1 MGRKGG
7 LFRYADGIDTLLLLF
22 GTMGSIGD
30 GLMSPLTMYVLSGVI
45 NDYGGSGVTFSNEI
59 VNKYSLRLL
68 FVAVGVGISAFI
80 EGLCWTRTAER
91 QTSRIRMEYLK
102 SVLRQEVSFFEN
114 QAASSTTFQVI
125 STISSDAHSIQDTIA
140 EKIPNCLTHLTSFI
154 FSIIFSFVLSWRLAV
169 AALPF
174 SLLFIV
180 PGIVFGKVLME
191 LGGKAKD
198 AYGVAGGIAE
208 QAISSIRNV
217 YSYVGEHQTLDRFSH
232 ALQKSLKLG
241 MKQGLTKGLL
251 IGSMGMI
258 YATWA
263 FQAWAGSV
271 LVIEKGEKGGFVFI
285 SGIFTILGGMAIMGA
300 LPNLSFI
307 SEATNA
313 AMRIFEMIDRIPVIN
328 SEDEKGKILA
338 HVRGEIQ
345 FKEENIL
352 FGKEDASMDLV
363 VKAAKAA
370 NAHDFI
376 LKLTDGYETQVG
388 QLGIQLSVLQ
398 SGKVTESGSHDEL
411 MQLNNREGG
420 GIYSKMVQLQQSAM
434 RNDQVSR
441 SPYNQTLES
450 NYRNLMKARTPP
462 QIPRT
467 SYQNSPAD
475 LFSPA
480 FSITMTHSFQ
490 TPNYDNQNDNNLKNY
505 SRSSS
510 PPQLR
515 LMRMSAIDWKRTLL
529 GCLGAAGVGA
539 VHPTYTYFLGSVV
552 SVYLLEDNSKIES
565 EIRFYCIMFLALTV
579 LSFIT
584 NLLQHYNFAIMG
596 ERLVKRVRE
605 KMLGKVLSF
614 EIGWFDHDE
623 NTSAAICG
631 RLANEAN
638 MVRSLV
644 ADRTSL
650 LIQVFFSA
658 SLAYTLGLLLT
669 WRVAIIMIAT
679 QPLVIGCLYSRSVLM
694 KGMSEKARKAQT
706 EGSQLASE
714 ATINHR
720 TITAFSSQNR
730 ILSLYRETMKGPKNE
745 SIKQSWFSGFGL
757 FSSQF
762 LTTAT
767 ITLTYWYGG
776 RLLNQGLISSKH
788 LFQVFFILMSTGKN
802 IADAG
807 SMTSD
812 LAKGVG
818 AIKTIFAILD
828 RETEIEPEEPE
839 GIEVE
844 KEQGSHSNLLALGNR
859 GAYYSLIKLQ
869 GSHSPYR

>member
-1 MGRKGG
+1 
-7 LFRYADGIDTLLLLF
+7 
-22 GTMGSIGD
+22 
-30 GLMSPLTMYVLSGVI
+30 
-45 NDYGGSGVTFSNEI
+45 
-59 VNKYSLRLL
+59 
-68 FVAVGVGISAFI
+68 
-80 EGLCWTRTAER
+80 
-91 QTSRIRMEYLK
+91 
-102 SVLRQEVSFFEN
+102 
-114 QAASSTTFQVI
+114 
-125 STISSDAHSIQDTIA
+125 
-140 EKIPNCLTHLTSFI
+140 
-154 FSIIFSFVLSWRLAV
+154 
-169 AALPF
+169 
-174 SLLFIV
+174 
-180 PGIVFGKVLME
+180 
-191 LGGKAKD
+191 
-198 AYGVAGGIAE
+198 
-208 QAISSIRNV
+208 
-217 YSYVGEHQTLDRFSH
+217 
-232 ALQKSLKLG
+232 
-241 MKQGLTKGLL
+241 
-251 IGSMGMI
+251 
-258 YATWA
+258 
-263 FQAWAGSV
+263 
-271 LVIEKGEKGGFVFI
+271 
-285 SGIFTILGGMAIMGA
+285 
-300 LPNLSFI
+300 
-307 SEATNA
+307 
-313 AMRIFEMIDRIPVIN
+313 
-328 SEDEKGKILA
+328 
-338 HVRGEIQ
+338 
-345 FKEENIL
+345 
-352 FGKEDASMDLV
+352 MDLV

-388 QLGIQLSVLQ
+388 QLGIQLSGGQKQRIAIARALIRDPRILLLDEATSALDAESERVVQEALDQASHGRTTLVIAHRLSTIRKADLIVVLQ
-398 SGKVTESGSHDEL
+398 SGKVSESGSHAEL

-420 GIYSKMVQLQQSAM
+420 GAYSKMVQLQQSAM

-441 SPYNQTLES
+441 SPYNQTLDN
-450 NYRNLMKARTPP
+450 NYHDLMKARTPP
-462 QIPRT
+462 QTPRT
-467 SYQNSPAD
+467 SYQNSPTD

-480 FSITMTHSFQ
+480 FSFTMTNSFQ
-490 TPNYDNQNDNNLKNY
+490 TPNYDNQNDNNLKKY
-505 SRSSS
+505 SHSSS
-510 PPQLR
+510 SPQLR

-579 LSFIT
+579 LSFIA
-584 NLLQHYNFAIMG
+584 NLFQHYNFAVMG

-623 NTSAAICG
+623 NTSAAICA

-669 WRVAIIMIAT
+669 WRVAIVMIAT

-730 ILSLYRETMKGPKNE
+730 ILSLYRETMKGPKKE

-776 RLLNQGLISSKH
+776 RLLNQGLVSSKH

-828 RETEIEPEEPE
+828 RETEIEPEDPE

-844 KEQGSHSNLLALGNR
+844 KGADLLLEEQIDGTGKMQIEEDEEKKKRTVDEEDEMQIREDEEKKKMKKKKSKTGKEEKKNR
-859 GAYYSLIKLQ
+859 
-869 GSHSPYR
+869 